1 MWKDHCC
8 YGYIVNCAFRSI
20 KQYIG
25 KMACYFIGI
34 YEINNT
40 LHGCWEVG
48 NLSSR
53 VKKYFTSERSE
64 WVEYLSTLE
73 DKFRISVRLCNVL
86 YLFRT
91 ISFKLIQGFLY
102 GRDRSRGKVFLHQHC
117 ALRKFLVIGQNARDQ
132 ISRKRRSKRAR
143 SDCTLCS
150 PFIRSGSPNECWL
163 PTCRA
168 CIIATWRLAL
178 RPPLVVRI

>member
-20 KQYIG
+20 KQCIG

-40 LHGCWEVG
+40 LHGCWKVG
-48 NLSSR
+48 NLSSS
-53 VKKYFTSERSE
+53 VKK
-64 WVEYLSTLE
+64 YLSTLE

-91 ISFKLIQGFLY
+91 ISFKLMQGFLY
-102 GRDRSRGKVFLHQHC
+102 GRDRSRGKVFLLQHC

-132 ISRKRRSKRAR
+132 ISSNRRSKRAR

-168 CIIATWRLAL
+168 CIIATRRLAL
-178 RPPLVVRI
+178 RPPLVVRN